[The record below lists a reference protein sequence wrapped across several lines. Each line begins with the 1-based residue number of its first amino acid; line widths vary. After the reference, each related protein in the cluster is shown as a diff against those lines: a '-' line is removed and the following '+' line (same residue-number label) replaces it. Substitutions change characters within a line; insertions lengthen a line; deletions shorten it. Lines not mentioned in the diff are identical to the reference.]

1 MPPRPGGDR
10 PRVPHPALAVRR
22 SGLVCCCRSAAD
34 PTAGQRPAGLPALGV
49 VRRSN
54 SQADRRADH
63 LEANRGPGADGL
75 LRPPSAPVRVVA
87 GNPGRRAARPG
98 PDQARMVL
106 APPRPGDPQS
116 DRRAASGPRA
126 GADDRAALVLGTRV
140 VLGRAAYRGRIQV
153 RAETWVRVRVLRLV
167 AGPAGRGPLET
178 TGMVPGGNPDAGLA
192 AGLAAGRAAGQTHR
206 PGVIRDGAPADVG
219 QPRNRRLAAT
229 CHRVRPPALGTRLRG
244 PSGATSSPR
253 VARGDLASAWG
264 SCPAFDSMP
273 SLAITGVL
281 DGDAALEQRVAE
293 LVGSGPLPGGPS
305 GFTGVK
311 QGA

>member
-1 MPPRPGGDR
+1 
-10 PRVPHPALAVRR
+10 
-22 SGLVCCCRSAAD
+22 
-34 PTAGQRPAGLPALGV
+34 
-49 VRRSN
+49 
-54 SQADRRADH
+54 
-63 LEANRGPGADGL
+63 
-75 LRPPSAPVRVVA
+75 
-87 GNPGRRAARPG
+87 
-98 PDQARMVL
+98 MVL

-178 TGMVPGGNPDAGLA
+178 TGMGPGGNPDAGLA

-206 PGVIRDGAPADVG
+206 PGVIRAEDRDGAPADVG
-219 QPRNRRLAAT
+219 QPRNRRMAAT
-229 CHRVRPPALGTRLRG
+229 CRRVRLALATRLRG

-253 VARGDLASAWG
+253 VARADLVSASG
-264 SCPAFDSMP
+264 SCRAFDP
-273 SLAITGVL
+273 VPALAVPRVL